1 MEWMLVLYIYAGVW
15 AKGDSVAITTVPMAN
30 LSACEKAG
38 QSADSL
44 VKGSAK
50 DVRYICVK
58 TN

>member
-15 AKGDSVAITTVPMAN
+15 AKGDSFAITTVPMAS
-30 LSACEKAG
+30 LAACEKAG

-44 VKGSAK
+44 VNGTRNH
-50 DVRYICVK
+50 VRYICMK

>member
-15 AKGDSVAITTVPMAN
+15 AKGDSVAITTVPMAS

>member
-1 MEWMLVLYIYAGVW
+1 MEWVLVLYIYAGVW

-30 LSACEKAG
+30 LAACEKAG

-50 DVRYICVK
+50 DVRYVCMKV
-58 TN
+58 N